1 MTRLLRLLVAAAA
14 AVLAVAAC
22 SSGDDSPAAA
32 AGSSAPAASSATS
45 AAAPTTGTSAPGAGE
60 GSSSASGGTIK
71 IKDFAFGAPLTVAPG
86 AKIEVENEDA
96 ARHDV
101 VSDDGASFKTPL
113 LGQGDKTT
121 FSAPTKP
128 GTYKFSCS
136 VHPASMSG
144 IGTLIVQG

>member
-22 SSGDDSPAAA
+22 SSDDSPPAA
-32 AGSSAPAASSATS
+32 AGSSAPPAPSATS
-45 AAAPTTGTSAPGAGE
+45 AAATGTSAPAGGE
-60 GSSSASGGTIK
+60 ASSSSSSSGGTIK
-71 IKDFAFGAPLTVAPG
+71 IKDFKFGDPLTVTPG
-86 AKIEVENEDA
+86 AKIEVENEDT

-101 VSDDGASFKTPL
+101 VSDDGAFKTAL
-113 LGQGDKTT
+113 LGQGEKTT
-121 FSAPTKP
+121 FAAPTKP